1 MIRTAMLL
9 LMSGWLLS
17 VPPASAQ
24 DVGPD
29 LDQPQPQTIMRIGT
43 VSQCDTLQQMATVIN
58 NYGEIPLVKGQ
69 GSVFLIQGQA
79 LPGNITVWL
88 HPQGESFSV
97 TIDNGQ
103 IACMLTS
110 GVKMEPVY

>member
-29 LDQPQPQTIMRIGT
+29 LDQPQQIMRIGT
-43 VSQCDTLQQMATVIN
+43 VSQCDTLEKMATVIKK
-58 NYGEIPLVKGQ
+58 YGEIPLVTGQ

-79 LPGNITVWL
+79 LPGNVTVWL

-110 GVKMEPVY
+110 GVKMKPVY